1 MTIREHISTIR
12 FIINKYED
20 DTNYTDPQLYS
31 LLISAAAI
39 MNKRKD
45 AAKNKLSDWRFTYY
59 KIGMELNSPYG
70 EDCIGIDCKKWI
82 SKYKIPTPLTG
93 RNKELI
99 DVRTLDGRPINRVSM
114 NNSANCLDIILN
126 KAYIY
131 QIINQD
137 IVVNKKLK
145 AILVGGVWEDI
156 TDWVGIQ
163 SCDNNGNNIEKSCF
177 SIDNDEFPV
186 DGDYHFMMYDEV
198 LRQLGIRLKT
208 PEIESL
214 VNNKN
219 YAG

>member
-31 LLISAAAI
+31 LLIGAAAI

-59 KIGMELNSPYG
+59 QIGMQSGSPYG
-70 EDCIGIDCKKWI
+70 EDCKGVNCKKWI
-82 SKYKIPTPLTG
+82 TKYKIPTPLTG
-93 RNKELI
+93 RNKDLI
-99 DVRTLDGRPINRVSM
+99 DVRTLDGRPINRVSL
-114 NNSANCLDIILN
+114 NDASNCLDPILN
-126 KAYIY
+126 QAFTY
-131 QIINQD
+131 QIINQY
-137 IVVNKKLK
+137 ISTNKKLK
-145 AILVGGVWEDI
+145 AILVGGIWEDI
-156 TDWVGIQ
+156 TDWSGIQ
-163 SCDNNGNNIEKSCF
+163 LCDSEGNNTGDICF

-186 DGDYHFMMYDEV
+186 DSDHHFMMYDEV
-198 LRQLGIRLKT
+198 LRQIGIRLRT

-219 YAG
+219 HAG